1 MAGIAMVDPQQHG
14 DVKWTLRERGVT
26 LAGPDARDLVCEK
39 FLRMHFATECLNSR
53 ASCQTCSPGPAS
65 TAWAQRY
72 AVTTPC
78 PILYTLDTGE
88 VASNRSPGMAKN
100 ALDPGWHGLIQQVL
114 DDRALGWDPAD
125 PPRPGGVEA
134 TTRFAH
140 TRKNTLPNRGWA

>member
-1 MAGIAMVDPQQHG
+1 MVDPQQHG
-14 DVKWTLRERGVT
+14 DVRWTLRERGVT
-26 LAGPDARDLVCEK
+26 LAGPDARDLVCEVPADALRHRMSQLES
-39 FLRMHFATECLNSR
+39 FLPDLF
-53 ASCQTCSPGPAS
+53 TCTSFDI
-65 TAWAQRY
+65 AWAQRY

-88 VASNRSPGMAKN
+88 VASNRPPGMAKN